1 MKIRHKLTLRYISAT
16 AIVFSLVVL
25 VVYLHSEHS
34 REKEF
39 FRDLTREAVTKANLF
54 LSGRVDAKTMQSIYR
69 NNRQFIDEVEVA
81 VYTTNFKLL
90 YHDAQE
96 IDIIK
101 ETPEL
106 IKNTI
111 RKKELEFYEGSY
123 QGIAMIYRY

>member
-111 RKKELEFYEGSY
+111 RKRSWSFTKAAIRALL
-123 QGIAMIYRY
+123 

>member
-106 IKNTI
+106 IKTP
-111 RKKELEFYEGSY
+111 YEKGVGVLRRQLSGHCY
-123 QGIAMIYRY
+123 DLQV